1 MAETLA
7 AYYRTSLE
15 DFNRAHGLADQSQSI
30 GNQRKVVMG
39 YLCGSEQLSRYSV
52 LEFIDDGLTGTNT
65 DRPQF
70 QAMIEAARRGEVSC
84 IVVKDL
90 SRFGRNYLDVGDY
103 LEHIFPFLGVR
114 IIAVNDG
121 YDSQKYIG
129 MTGGMDVAF
138 RNFMYENYSRDL
150 SIKVRSAM
158 QARMK
163 DGRFVNHVPYGY
175 RKHPTDKHQMVP
187 DEETAP
193 IVREI
198 FLSIIAGKSTS
209 QIAKELNTRGVLTP
223 LEYKQHRLKPVCQG
237 RDLMWSHVTV
247 LNILRNI
254 KYTGVMTNHTRES
267 RYMRDRNQRRVPQEE
282 WIVTEGA
289 HEAIVTK
296 EEYEAAQAQIRA
308 VKKHERKPP
317 DGSDCVFYCGHCG
330 RKLRK
335 SFGLDTYFACDT
347 QLYQEQ
353 ASCAGIRWSKT
364 DLEAVLLPIYRTQL
378 ELMGEQTRNF
388 QAAFQKHP
396 KVNWDNRLEKIDQ
409 EIARQNARK
418 IQYYEEYRSG
428 EMSRDLFFQRKT
440 ALADRITELQ
450 AERAKI
456 EAERQQEQEEQS
468 ECRVAQR
475 EAEKYLSVSTMGG
488 KAFKASMYAAID
500 RVTVFSN
507 HHIEVRWKFEDLF
520 AKLHREE
527 RRAV

>member
-1 MAETLA
+1 MEQRLA

-15 DFNRAHGLADQSQSI
+15 DFNRAHGLTDQSQSI
-30 GNQRKVVMG
+30 GNQRKVVMEYLSGSAELSG
-39 YLCGSEQLSRYSV
+39 YPV

-114 IIAVNDG
+114 IVAVNDG

-175 RKHPTDKHQMVP
+175 RKHPSDKHQMVP

-209 QIAKELNTRGVLTP
+209 QIAKELNARGVLTP
-223 LEYKQHRLKPVCQG
+223 LEYKQHRLKPACRE

-247 LNILRNI
+247 LNILRNV
-254 KYTGVMTNHTRES
+254 KYTGSMVNHLREN
-267 RYMRDRNQRRVPQEE
+267 RYMRDKSQRRVPKEE
-282 WIVTEGA
+282 WIVTEGT

-296 EEYEAAQAQIRA
+296 EEYEAAQAQIRS

-317 DGSDCVFYCGHCG
+317 DGSDRVFYCGHCG

-347 QLYQEQ
+347 HLYQEQ

-364 DLEAVLLPIYRTQL
+364 DLEAVLIPIYRTQL
-378 ELMGEQTRNF
+378 ELMGAQAQSLR
-388 QAAFQKHP
+388 AAFQKYP
-396 KVNWDNRLEKIDQ
+396 RMNWEDRLEKIDQ
-409 EIARQNARK
+409 EITRQNAQK
-418 IQYYEEYRSG
+418 VQYYEEYRSG
-428 EMSRDLFFQRKT
+428 KMSRELFFQRKT
-440 ALADRITELQ
+440 VLTDRITELQ
-450 AERAKI
+450 TERKNI
-456 EAERQQEQEEQS
+456 EAERQREQEEQS
-468 ECRVAQR
+468 GRRAVQR
-475 EAEKYLSVSTMGG
+475 EAEEYLSASTVSGE
-488 KAFKASMYAAID
+488 AFKASMYDAID
-500 RVTVFSN
+500 RVTVFNN

-520 AKLHREE
+520 AKLYREE
-527 RRAV
+527 RRVV